1 MPSTAAS
8 GRMGGTSMNST
19 LRRTV
24 LSAVV
29 IATIGAALVY
39 GDRLQAWVAGGEGL
53 IQFGLIALGLLAAVA
68 FLQRLIGRLREGP
81 MLEVEELKR
90 RLDGGEE
97 LLLMDVRTRED
108 FVGEQSH
115 LPVARNLPLEELADR
130 LDELG
135 GDHQQTIA
143 IICRTDRRSA
153 KAAALL
159 ARRGFA
165 DVHVVRGG
173 MTAWLDRNWP
183 TARVQEQGGAH
194 DKRTADTE

>member
-1 MPSTAAS
+1 
-8 GRMGGTSMNST
+8 MNST

-115 LPVARNLPLEELADR
+115 LPVARNLPLEEL
-130 LDELG
+130 G

-159 ARRGFA
+159 ARRRFA